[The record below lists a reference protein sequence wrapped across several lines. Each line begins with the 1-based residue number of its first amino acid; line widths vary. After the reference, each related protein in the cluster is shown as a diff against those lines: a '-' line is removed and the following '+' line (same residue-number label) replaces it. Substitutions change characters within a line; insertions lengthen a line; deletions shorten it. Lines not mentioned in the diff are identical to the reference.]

1 MTVPDF
7 QSLMLPLLRLIG
19 DEKEHNNSEVLESL
33 AEQFHLTEPERKEL
47 LPSGRQ
53 ARFDNRVAWARAYLK
68 MAGLLENIRRGTF
81 RITERGNRVL
91 LQDPPKIDMKFLSQ
105 FPEYAAFRSRS
116 QQSNKHEEPVE
127 GANPTPE
134 TPDEILEATC
144 LNIERELAEKL
155 KEKIKGCSPKFFE
168 RLVVDL
174 LIAMGY
180 GGPMNDAGQVVSQSG
195 DGGIDG
201 IIKED
206 KLGLDSV
213 YIQAKRWDG
222 TVGRPRVQEFAGSLM
237 ARSARKGVFITTS
250 QFSKEAIDYVSTI
263 QQPKIVL
270 VDGELLAKLMIDH
283 GIGVADV
290 ATYTVKKVDLDYFE
304 DE

>member
-33 AEQFHLTEPERKEL
+33 AEQFHLNESERKEL

-53 ARFDNRVAWARAYLK
+53 VRFDNRVAWARAYLK

-81 RITERGNRVL
+81 RITERGRRVL
-91 LQDPPKIDMKFLSQ
+91 MQDPPKIDMRFLSQ
-105 FPEYAAFRSRS
+105 FPEYAAFRGRS
-116 QQSNKHEEPVE
+116 QLSNKPEEPVE
-127 GANPTPE
+127 GANPAPE
-134 TPDEILEATC
+134 TPDEILEATYQ
-144 LNIERELAEKL
+144 NIERELAEKL

-174 LIAMGY
+174 LMAMGY
-180 GGPMNDAGQVVSQSG
+180 GGSMNDAGQVVGQSG

-250 QFSKEAIDYVSTI
+250 QFSKEARDYVSTI

-283 GIGVADV
+283 GIGVANV

>member
-19 DEKEHNNSEVLESL
+19 DEKEHNNSEVIESL
-33 AEQFHLTEPERKEL
+33 AGQFHLTEPERKEL

-68 MAGLLENIRRGTF
+68 MAGLVENIGRGTF
-81 RITERGNRVL
+81 RITERGSRVL
-91 LQDPPKIDMKFLSQ
+91 MEDPPKIDIKFLSQ
-105 FPEYAAFRSRS
+105 FRSTQPSDADLNLRN
-116 QQSNKHEEPVE
+116 QLKGQ
-127 GANPTPE
+127 

-144 LNIERELAEKL
+144 QNIKRELAEKL
-155 KEKIKGCSPKFFE
+155 KEKINGCSPKFFE
-168 RLVVDL
+168 RLVVKL

-180 GGPMNDAGQVVSQSG
+180 GDSMNDAGQVVGQSG

-201 IIKED
+201 IIRQD

-222 TVGRPRVQEFAGSLM
+222 TVGRPKVQEFAGSLM

-250 QFSKEAIDYVSTI
+250 QFSKEAKDYVSTI

-283 GIGVADV
+283 GIGVANV

>member
-19 DEKEHNNSEVLESL
+19 DEREHNNSEVIESL
-33 AEQFHLTEPERKEL
+33 AEQFHLTEQERKEL

-53 ARFDNRVAWARAYLK
+53 VRFDNRVAWARVYLK

-81 RITERGNRVL
+81 RITERGRRVL
-91 LQDPPKIDMKFLSQ
+91 VQDPPRIDMKFLSQ

-116 QQSNKHEEPVE
+116 QQSNKPEEPVE
-127 GANPTPE
+127 GANLAPE
-134 TPDEILEATC
+134 TPDEILEATYQ
-144 LNIERELAEKL
+144 NIERELAEKL

-168 RLVVDL
+168 RLVVNL
-174 LIAMGY
+174 LMAMGY
-180 GGPMNDAGQVVSQSG
+180 GGSMNDAGRVVGQSG

-222 TVGRPRVQEFAGSLM
+222 TVGRPKVQEFAGSLM

-250 QFSKEAIDYVSTI
+250 QFSKEARDYVSTI

-283 GIGVADV
+283 GIGVANV

>member
-1 MTVPDF
+1 
-7 QSLMLPLLRLIG
+7 
-19 DEKEHNNSEVLESL
+19 
-33 AEQFHLTEPERKEL
+33 
-47 LPSGRQ
+47 
-53 ARFDNRVAWARAYLK
+53 
-68 MAGLLENIRRGTF
+68 
-81 RITERGNRVL
+81 
-91 LQDPPKIDMKFLSQ
+91 MKFLSQ

>member
-33 AEQFHLTEPERKEL
+33 AEQFHLNESERKEL

-53 ARFDNRVAWARAYLK
+53 VRFDNRVAWARAYLK

-81 RITERGNRVL
+81 RITERGRRVL
-91 LQDPPKIDMKFLSQ
+91 MQDPPKIDMRFLSQ
-105 FPEYAAFRSRS
+105 FPEYAAFRGRS
-116 QQSNKHEEPVE
+116 QLSNKPEEPVE
-127 GANPTPE
+127 GANPAPE
-134 TPDEILEATC
+134 TPDEILEATYQ
-144 LNIERELAEKL
+144 NIERELAEKL
-155 KEKIKGCSPKFFE
+155 KEKIKGCSPNFFE

-174 LIAMGY
+174 LMAMGY
-180 GGPMNDAGQVVSQSG
+180 GGSMNDAGQVVGQSG

-250 QFSKEAIDYVSTI
+250 QFSKEARDYVSTI

-283 GIGVADV
+283 GIGVAKV

>member
-1 MTVPDF
+1 M
-7 QSLMLPLLRLIG
+7 
-19 DEKEHNNSEVLESL
+19 
-33 AEQFHLTEPERKEL
+33 AEQFHLTETERNEL

-53 ARFDNRVAWARAYLK
+53 SRFDNRVAWARAYLK

-81 RITERGNRVL
+81 RITERGNGVL
-91 LQDPPKIDMKFLSQ
+91 LQNPPKIDMKFLSQ

-116 QQSNKHEEPVE
+116 QQSNKLEEPVE
-127 GANPTPE
+127 GANPAQE
-134 TPDEILEATC
+134 TPDEILEATY
-144 LNIERELAEKL
+144 LNLERELAEKL

-180 GGPMNDAGQVVSQSG
+180 GGPMNDAGQVVGQSG

-250 QFSKEAIDYVSTI
+250 QFSKEA
-263 QQPKIVL
+263 KI
-270 VDGELLAKLMIDH
+270 
-283 GIGVADV
+283 
-290 ATYTVKKVDLDYFE
+290 T
-304 DE
+304 

>member
-33 AEQFHLTEPERKEL
+33 AEQFHLTESERKEL

-53 ARFDNRVAWARAYLK
+53 VRFDNRVAWARAYLK

-81 RITERGNRVL
+81 RITERGRRVL
-91 LQDPPKIDMKFLSQ
+91 MQDPPKIDMRFLSQ
-105 FPEYAAFRSRS
+105 FPEYAAFRGRS
-116 QQSNKHEEPVE
+116 QLSNKPEEPVE
-127 GANPTPE
+127 GANPAPE
-134 TPDEILEATC
+134 TPDEILEATYQ
-144 LNIERELAEKL
+144 NIERELAEKL
-155 KEKIKGCSPKFFE
+155 KEKIKGCSPNFFE

-174 LIAMGY
+174 LMAMGY
-180 GGPMNDAGQVVSQSG
+180 GGSMNDAGQVVGQSG

-250 QFSKEAIDYVSTI
+250 QFSKEAKDYVSTI

-283 GIGVADV
+283 GIGVANV